1 MLMRYLIQLKDQNT
15 GFETEIVVENNM
27 PLAKF
32 ADMVRRETS
41 LPFTDSV
48 RFHRIIAQGHIYM
61 DGNAIHDYV
70 HILCEGADDPNDL
83 YKRGEI
89 YREQSYTSES
99 GVHVEDLFTV
109 IGSAC
114 RYLQSRHSILCTLL
128 DRED

>member
-1 MLMRYLIQLKDQNT
+1 
-15 GFETEIVVENNM
+15 M

-32 ADMVRRETS
+32 ADMVRREAS
-41 LPFTDSV
+41 LPYTDSV

-61 DGNAIHDYV
+61 DGDAISDYV
-70 HILCEGADDPNDL
+70 DILSEGADDPNDL
-83 YKRGEI
+83 YRRSDI
-89 YREQSYTSES
+89 YRESSYTSET

-114 RYLQSRHSILCTLL
+114 RYLFSRYSILCTLL